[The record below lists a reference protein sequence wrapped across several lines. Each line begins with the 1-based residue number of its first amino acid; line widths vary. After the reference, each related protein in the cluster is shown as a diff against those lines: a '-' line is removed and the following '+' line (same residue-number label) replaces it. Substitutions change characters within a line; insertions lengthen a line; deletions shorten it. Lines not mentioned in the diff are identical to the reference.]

1 MSDQAGPS
9 TAPPPSTSPAETGT
23 PESVPG
29 FESWRRS
36 LAQFTG
42 LGLSDEDRILRNQDE
57 ERRKNERDWDKCE
70 KWKKDMMTRS
80 EYGSGTRG

>member
-1 MSDQAGPS
+1 MSAS
-9 TAPPPSTSPAETGT
+9 SPAEPAATPA

-42 LGLSDEDRILRNQDE
+42 LGLSDEDRLLRDKEE
-57 ERRKNERDWDKCE
+57 ERRRLEKDWDKCE
-70 KWKKDMMTRS
+70 RWKKEMMTRS
-80 EYGSGTRG
+80 ESVG